1 MYKEYANVFVKCN
14 LEFSS
19 DSLIYKEEA
28 ATVIASTYFLKIFN
42 SVKLKRNDVLECLLL
57 FTQSSVN
64 TDHKVMFEKILIM
77 KMLLAIKF
85 KCMLF

>member
-19 DSLIYKEEA
+19 DSLIYMEEA

-42 SVKLKRNDVLECLLL
+42 SVKLKRNYVLECLLL

-64 TDHKVMFEKILIM
+64 TDHKMFEKILTM